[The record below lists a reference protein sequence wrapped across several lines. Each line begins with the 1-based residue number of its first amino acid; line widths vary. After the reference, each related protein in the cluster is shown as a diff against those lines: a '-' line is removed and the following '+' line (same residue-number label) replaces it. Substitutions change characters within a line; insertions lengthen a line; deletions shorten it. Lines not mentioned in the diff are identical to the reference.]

1 MISLSNYLFYLTPI
15 ASLVTFIISLTIFF
29 QPGAENYLKY
39 FSLFLFFNC
48 CFDIYTNYS
57 AYMRINNLF
66 ISNVTTM
73 ITIGYYLFLLR
84 QIVHNPKGKNVLLIC
99 LLTYTLLSVLNL
111 FLLQKTT
118 VFNTMTFCL
127 GCLFVVAACIYYF
140 FDLFQQS
147 KSLNLLR
154 EPPFWICSGLLLFFA
169 CSFPIQGL
177 NNFMASLSKVVLENL
192 LIIFVVVNILLY
204 LSFSIAFLC
213 RLKIKRSMSSF

>member
-1 MISLSNYLFYLTPI
+1 MSTYLFLLTPI
-15 ASLVTFIISLTIFF
+15 FSVISFLLSLTIFF
-29 QPGAENYLKY
+29 RPGGEKYLKY
-39 FSLFLFFNC
+39 FSLFLFVNC
-48 CFDIYTNYS
+48 SFDVYTNYA
-57 AYMRINNLF
+57 AYMHINNVF
-66 ISNVTTM
+66 ISNVNTM
-73 ITIGYYLFLLR
+73 VTIGFYLFLLR
-84 QIVHNPKGKNVLLIC
+84 EIVHNANAKKVLLFC
-99 LLTYTLLSVLNL
+99 LLTYSLLSLLNL

-140 FDLFQQS
+140 FDLFQQT

-154 EPPFWICSGLLLFFA
+154 EPPFWICSGLLLYYA

-177 NNFMASLSKVVLENL
+177 NNFMASLSQVVLENL

-213 RLKIKRSMSSF
+213 RLKIRKSMSSF

>member
-1 MISLSNYLFYLTPI
+1 MSTYLFLLTPI
-15 ASLVTFIISLTIFF
+15 FSVITFLLSLTIFF
-29 QPGAENYLKY
+29 RSGAELYLKY
-39 FSLFLFFNC
+39 FSLFLFVNC
-48 CFDIYTNYS
+48 CFDVYTNYM
-57 AYMRINNLF
+57 AYKHINNVF
-66 ISNVTTM
+66 ISNVNTM
-73 ITIGYYLFLLR
+73 ITIGYYLLLIR
-84 QIVHNPKGKNVLLIC
+84 QIVHNPKAKNILLGC
-99 LLTYTLLSVLNL
+99 LLTYTLLSVMNL
-111 FLLQKTT
+111 FLLQKAT

-140 FDLFQQS
+140 FDLFQQA

-154 EPPFWICSGLLLFFA
+154 EPPFWICSGLLLYYA

-177 NNFMASLSKVVLENL
+177 NNFMSSLSQVVLENL